1 MFDYTSR
8 FPIYLLL
15 DTSGS
20 MFGEPIEA
28 VRQGL
33 KLLLED
39 LCSDPT
45 VADIAYLSII
55 TFDSSAKQLFP
66 LTAVD
71 FVVEPMITADGSTA
85 LDDAFLKLEHAFNT
99 ELRKKGTETQKADYK
114 PIVFLF
120 TDGMPDDD
128 VDVSWKICAKRLK
141 DSRSWY
147 DLVICGAGPAVN
159 DEFLHYCRREITES
173 VLKLESL
180 QPELLKKFFKL
191 VSQSVKM
198 GSKSVQQNKPN
209 DVISIISQTVL
220 PTGITAVP

>member
-1 MFDYTSR
+1 MSEYTSR

-15 DTSGS
+15 DTSSS
-20 MFGEPIEA
+20 MLGDPIEA

-45 VADIAYLSII
+45 VADIAYLSFI

-71 FVVEPMITADGSTA
+71 SVVEPMINANGSTA
-85 LDDAFLKLEHAFNT
+85 LHDAFLKLEHAFNT
-99 ELRKKGTETQKADYK
+99 ELRKKGTETQKSDYK

-120 TDGMPDDD
+120 TDGMPDND
-128 VDVSWKICAKRLK
+128 SWKICAKRLK

-147 DLVICGAGPAVN
+147 DLVICGAGPDVN

-209 DVISIISQTVL
+209 DVVSIISQTGL

>member
-1 MFDYTSR
+1 MSDYISR

-20 MFGEPIEA
+20 MSGEPIEA

-55 TFDSSAKQLFP
+55 TFDTSAKQLFP

-71 FVVEPMITADGSTA
+71 SVVEPMINANGSTA
-85 LDDAFLKLEHAFNT
+85 LDDAFSKLENAFNT

-114 PIVFLF
+114 PIIFLF

-128 VDVSWKICAKRLK
+128 SWKICAKRLK

-147 DLVICGAGPAVN
+147 DLVICGAGPDVN

-180 QPELLKKFFKL
+180 QPELLKKLFKL

-209 DVISIISQTVL
+209 GVVSIISQQVL
-220 PTGITAVP
+220 PKGITAVP

>member
-1 MFDYTSR
+1 MSDYISR

-20 MFGEPIEA
+20 MSGEPIEA

-45 VADIAYLSII
+45 VADIAYLSFI
-55 TFDSSAKQLFP
+55 TFDSSAKQIFP

-71 FVVEPMITADGSTA
+71 SVVEPMINANGSTA
-85 LDDAFLKLEHAFNT
+85 LHDAFLKLEHAFNT
-99 ELRKKGTETQKADYK
+99 ELRKRGTETQKADYK

-120 TDGMPDDD
+120 TDGMPDNE
-128 VDVSWKICAKRLK
+128 SWKICAKRLK

-147 DLVICGAGPAVN
+147 DLVICGAGPAV
-159 DEFLHYCRREITES
+159 DDKFLHYCRREITES

-209 DVISIISQTVL
+209 DVVSIISQTVL

>member
-1 MFDYTSR
+1 MSDYTSR
-8 FPIYLLL
+8 FPNYLLL

-20 MFGEPIEA
+20 MSGEPIEA

-45 VADIAYLSII
+45 VADIAFMSII
-55 TFDSSAKQLFP
+55 TFDTSAKQIFP
-66 LTAVD
+66 LTPVD
-71 FVVEPMITADGSTA
+71 AIVEPIIDACGSTA
-85 LDDAFLKLEHAFNT
+85 LDEAFLKLEHAFNT
-99 ELRKKGTETQKADYK
+99 ELRKRGTETQKADYK
-114 PIVFLF
+114 PVVFLF

-128 VDVSWKICAKRLK
+128 SWKICAKRLK

-147 DLVICGAGPAVN
+147 DLVICGAGPDVS

-191 VSQSVKM
+191 VSQSVKI
-198 GSKSVQQNKPN
+198 GSKSVQQSKPN
-209 DVISIISQTVL
+209 DVVSIISQQL
-220 PTGITAVP
+220 FPKGITAVP

>member
-1 MFDYTSR
+1 MSDYISR

-20 MFGEPIEA
+20 MSGEPIEA

-33 KLLLED
+33 KSLLED

-71 FVVEPMITADGSTA
+71 SVVEPMINANGSTA
-85 LDDAFLKLEHAFNT
+85 LGDAFLKLENAFNT
-99 ELRKKGTETQKADYK
+99 ELRKRGTETQKADYK

-120 TDGMPDDD
+120 TDGMPDEDE
-128 VDVSWKICAKRLK
+128 DVSWKICAKRLK

-147 DLVICGAGPAVN
+147 DLVICGAGPDVN

-180 QPELLKKFFKL
+180 QPELLKKFFRL

-198 GSKSVQQNKPN
+198 GSKSVQQSKPN
-209 DVISIISQTVL
+209 DVVSIISQTRL

>member
-1 MFDYTSR
+1 MSDYISR

-20 MFGEPIEA
+20 MSGEPIEA

-55 TFDSSAKQLFP
+55 TFDTSAKQLFP

-71 FVVEPMITADGSTA
+71 SVVEPMINANGSTA
-85 LDDAFLKLEHAFNT
+85 LDDAFSKLENAFNT

-114 PIVFLF
+114 PIIFLF

-128 VDVSWKICAKRLK
+128 SWKICAKRLK

-147 DLVICGAGPAVN
+147 DLVICGAGPDVN
-159 DEFLHYCRREITES
+159 DEFLHYCRREITER

-180 QPELLKKFFKL
+180 QPELLKKFFRL

-198 GSKSVQQNKPN
+198 GSKSVQQSKPN
-209 DVISIISQTVL
+209 DVVSIISQQVL
-220 PTGITAVP
+220 PKGITAVP

>member
-1 MFDYTSR
+1 MSDYISR

-20 MFGEPIEA
+20 MSGEPIEA

-55 TFDSSAKQLFP
+55 TFDTSAKQLFP

-71 FVVEPMITADGSTA
+71 SVVEPMINANGSTA
-85 LDDAFLKLEHAFNT
+85 LDDAFSKLENAFNT

-114 PIVFLF
+114 PIIFLF

-128 VDVSWKICAKRLK
+128 SWKICAKRLK

-147 DLVICGAGPAVN
+147 DLVICGAGPDVN

-180 QPELLKKFFKL
+180 QPELLKKFFRL

-198 GSKSVQQNKPN
+198 GSKSVQQSKPN
-209 DVISIISQTVL
+209 DVVSIISQQVL
-220 PTGITAVP
+220 PKGITAVP

>member
-1 MFDYTSR
+1 MSDYTSR
-8 FPIYLLL
+8 FPIYMLL

-20 MFGEPIEA
+20 MLGEPIEA

-55 TFDSSAKQLFP
+55 TFNNRAKQLFP

-71 FVVEPMITADGSTA
+71 SVVEPMINANGSTA
-85 LDDAFLKLEHAFNT
+85 LDDAFLKLEHGFNT

-120 TDGMPDDD
+120 TDGMPDND
-128 VDVSWKICAKRLK
+128 SWKICAKRLK

-147 DLVICGAGPAVN
+147 DLVICGAGPDVN

-209 DVISIISQTVL
+209 GVVSIISKQVL
-220 PTGITAVP
+220 PKGITAVP

>member
-1 MFDYTSR
+1 MSDYISR

-20 MFGEPIEA
+20 MSGEPIEA

-55 TFDSSAKQLFP
+55 TFDTSAKQLFP

-71 FVVEPMITADGSTA
+71 SVVEPMINANGSTA
-85 LDDAFLKLEHAFNT
+85 LDDAFSTVENAFNT

-114 PIVFLF
+114 PIIFLF

-128 VDVSWKICAKRLK
+128 SWKICAKRLK

-147 DLVICGAGPAVN
+147 DLVICGAGPDVN

-180 QPELLKKFFKL
+180 QPELLKKFFRL

-198 GSKSVQQNKPN
+198 GSKSVQQSKPN
-209 DVISIISQTVL
+209 DVVSIISQQVL
-220 PTGITAVP
+220 PKGITAVP